1 MGNRS
6 GTIDCLHCGSDFEPQ
21 HFNQKLC
28 SDKCKSERN
37 KSLCK
42 KWDRNNKHK
51 KKAYNERKY
60 AENKDFYRENAFRE
74 RYKIT
79 LDEAR
84 EMLEEQGG
92 LCCICFSPIDI
103 DAPGINAECKGH
115 VDHCHDTGMVRG
127 ILCRECN
134 WGLGNF
140 KDNPHIVFEA
150 ARYLRGFANA

>member
-6 GTIDCLHCGSDFEPQ
+6 EAIDCLHCGLEFKPQ

-28 SDKCKSERN
+28 SDECRSERN
-37 KSLCK
+37 KRLCK
-42 KWDRNNKHK
+42 KWDQNNKHK
-51 KKAYNERKY
+51 KKEYNARKY
-60 AENKDFYRENAFRE
+60 KENKDYYRERSFKE
-74 RYKIT
+74 RYGIG
-79 LDEAR
+79 LSEAR

-92 LCCICFSPIDI
+92 VCCICFSPIDI

-115 VDHCHDTGMVRG
+115 VDHCHDTGAVRG

-140 KDNPHIVFEA
+140 RDDYQRVFEA
-150 ARYLRGFANA
+150 AKYLRSFDNA